1 MLLLSKFTTS
11 RSKSVCRIRF
21 LTVVLAIVTV
31 ASVILLPASFSVS
44 AQVTRPSEAE
54 LKAAFVYNFM
64 QFTEWLETINP
75 RYVFISPTIDQT

>member
-1 MLLLSKFTTS
+1 
-11 RSKSVCRIRF
+11 
-21 LTVVLAIVTV
+21 
-31 ASVILLPASFSVS
+31 VS